1 MTTTT
6 EIDIDRVEYRR
17 ALEALRNG
25 VPNRDAVRVL
35 GCGQVEAERRF
46 EEQLGA
52 VPATFTDGGQ
62 APGTLV
68 SGGFGTGKSH
78 LLEYLQHVALSASF
92 VCSRVV
98 ISKET
103 PLHDQAKVFRAA
115 VDNAVLP
122 DRTGEAVK
130 ELGLKLHQGS
140 ASFRAF
146 EQWAMHDDCGVSQ
159 LFPASLAL
167 YQQLGNDPDLVEAVT
182 NFWAGEN
189 LPIAEVRRGLKQCG
203 LSAAYPVKAVPAR
216 QLPHERFT
224 FLSRMIQGAGY
235 RGWVLLIDEVEL
247 IGRYSLLQRGKSYAE
262 LARWLGL
269 VEGVAYPGLTA
280 VAAITDDFDINVLA
294 EKGDLDYVGARLR
307 EKGTEEMAILAARA
321 EAGMRAIQR
330 DAVPLEP
337 PTESGL
343 RETYQRV
350 REVHGG
356 AYGWDPP
363 DVEGAEV
370 AIRRAMRSYVRRWI
384 NVWDL
389 KRLYPDAEVHT
400 IEEELAP
407 SYGEDQDLEVG
418 SDAAPDD
425 VGDVVDFP

>member
-1 MTTTT
+1 MTM
-6 EIDIDRVEYRR
+6 IDVDRVEYRR

-46 EEQLGA
+46 EEQLDA
-52 VPATFTDGGQ
+52 VPAALAEGQQ

-78 LLEYLQHVALSASF
+78 LLEYLQHRALSANF
-92 VCSRVV
+92 VCSRIV

-115 VDNAVLP
+115 VENAVLP
-122 DRTGEAVK
+122 NARGEVVK
-130 ELGLKLHQGS
+130 EI
-140 ASFRAF
+140 ASRLQRSSSQFQAF
-146 EQWAMHDDCGVSQ
+146 ERWAMHDDSGVSQ

-167 YQQLGNDPDLVEAVT
+167 YLQLGNDPDLVEAVT

-189 LPIAEVRRGLKQCG
+189 LPIADVRRGLKQCG
-203 LSAAYPVKAVPAR
+203 LSAAYSVKSVPAR

-224 FLSRMIQGAGY
+224 FLARMIRGAGY
-235 RGWVLLIDEVEL
+235 AGWVLLIDEVEL
-247 IGRYSLLQRGKSYAE
+247 VGRYSLLQRGKSYAE
-262 LARWLGL
+262 LARWLGR

-280 VAAITDDFDINVLA
+280 VAAITDDFDINVLS
-294 EKGDLDYVGARLR
+294 EKGDLDYIGARLR
-307 EKGTEEMAILAARA
+307 EKGTEEMALLAARA

-337 PTESGL
+337 PTEAVL

-350 REVHGG
+350 REVHAG
-356 AYGWDPP
+356 AYQWQPP

-384 NVWDL
+384 NEWDL

-400 IEEELAP
+400 IEEELTQ
-407 SYGEDQDLEVG
+407 SYGEDQDLESG
-418 SDAAPDD
+418 SDDAA
-425 VGDVVDFP
+425 DVVDFP